1 MDEFAQLKHDLARGK
16 PDAYRQRGE
25 EYRRY
30 RDGWARIDW
39 GAKCEPPPQWFR
51 DAVIKQLESD
61 AIAEGRRIRAEKT
74 GAT

>member
-30 RDGWARIDW
+30 RDGYGRIKWDK
-39 GAKCEPPPQWFR
+39 APKAEPPPAKWY
-51 DAVIKQLESD
+51 D
-61 AIAEGRRIRAEKT
+61 EG
-74 GAT
+74 

>member
-39 GAKCEPPPQWFR
+39 GAKCEPPPQWF
-51 DAVIKQLESD
+51 SD